1 MCESDSRWGEVIDGV
16 ALPLRAGTFSLTLRE
31 ERIAAIEPAPG
42 NEARWL
48 ALPGLVNLHAHADR
62 SFAVQS
68 FRPGSLADALAAA
81 TKARAAFTSADVGQ
95 RAGRFFE
102 RSIAHGV
109 TRLRTHTDVD
119 AIVELRSMQGVLA
132 ARNDVAGRLDVD
144 VIAFATSRND
154 LASADGVER
163 LERAIELKPEFL
175 GASLN
180 SSNDAARALDALL
193 DLAERNNLPVDL
205 HLDEHLEPGRMLAPM
220 VADAVIARGLQGR
233 VTLGHL
239 CALSALA
246 GAPAR
251 ALIDKIARAEIT
263 VIALPETN
271 LLLQDRADGTPRRR
285 GVTLVREL
293 LAAGVEVRLGTDN
306 VRDWFYP
313 FGDGDM
319 LETALSGA
327 VTAHLDDPAEL
338 IGAICDGC
346 RSIAAGAP
354 ADLVLI
360 PASSFDDA
368 LARRPAGRL
377 VFKAGRQVAGP
388 KLD

>member
-1 MCESDSRWGEVIDGV
+1 M
-16 ALPLRAGTFSLTLRE
+16 APLHDLRLDAVGFPHRAGANSLSLRE
-31 ERIAAIEPAPG
+31 GLVAAITPAPG
-42 NEARWL
+42 GDARWL

-62 SFAVQS
+62 SFAVDS
-68 FRPGSLADALAAA
+68 FRPGSLADALSAAN
-81 TKARAAFTSADVGQ
+81 KARTAFTSADVRK
-95 RAGRFFE
+95 RARRFFE
-102 RSIAHGV
+102 HSIAHGV

-119 AIVELRSMQGVLA
+119 PIVELRSMQGVLA
-132 ARNDVAGRLDVD
+132 ARGEVASRLDVD
-144 VIAFATSRND
+144 IIAFSTSRND
-154 LASADGVER
+154 LADRGAVER
-163 LERAIELKPEFL
+163 LERAIELDPDFL

-180 SSNDAARALDALL
+180 SSADAARALDALL
-193 DLAERNNLPVDL
+193 GLAERHDLPVDL

-233 VTLGHL
+233 VTLSHL

-246 GAPAR
+246 AAPAC

-271 LLLQDRADGTPRRR
+271 LLLQDRVNGTPRRR

-293 LAAGVEVRLGTDN
+293 LAAGVKVRFGTDN
-306 VRDWFYP
+306 VRDWFCP

-319 LETALSGA
+319 LDTALSGA
-327 VTAHLDDPAEL
+327 LTAHLDDQSEL
-338 IGAICDGC
+338 IGAICDGR
-346 RSIAAGAP
+346 RSIEEGAP

-368 LARRPAGRL
+368 LARRPAGRM
-377 VFKAGRQVAGP
+377 VFKRGRHVAGP
-388 KLD
+388 ETA